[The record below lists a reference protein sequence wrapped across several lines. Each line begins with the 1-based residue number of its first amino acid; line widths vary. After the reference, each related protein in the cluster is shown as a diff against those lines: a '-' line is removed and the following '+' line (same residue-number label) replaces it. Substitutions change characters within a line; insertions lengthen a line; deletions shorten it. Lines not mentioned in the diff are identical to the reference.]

1 MVVSTAA
8 RSHCIATRRDG
19 LPCGGYANESG
30 FCFAHDPAR
39 AGAIA
44 EARRKGGAARHGRR
58 IGAVGEHDPVTIG
71 GPADLLSLLVRA
83 VNDALELENSISRAR
98 TLGYIAGV
106 YAGIWTGTELERRVA
121 ALEAQ
126 NNGQAE

>member
-1 MVVSTAA
+1 MGTVSTA
-8 RSHCIATRRDG
+8 RPHCKATRRDG
-19 LPCGGYANESG
+19 APCGGYANGSG
-30 FCFAHDPAR
+30 YCFAHDPNR

-44 EARRKGGAARHGRR
+44 EARQRGGRARHGRR
-58 IGAVGEHDPVTIG
+58 VGPVGEHDPVTIG
-71 GPADLLSLLVRA
+71 GPADLLGLLERA

-106 YAGIWTGTELERRVA
+106 YATIWTGTELERRVA

-126 NNGQAE
+126 QDAS